1 MAWMNN
7 KKTSFGS
14 QGGLAKAFENQTQ
27 SIGRMPGPAM
37 KLHPITMKP
46 QAVVPLG
53 QAKPNT
59 SVGSGANAGMIGS
72 AGRQSPAQH
81 ASVEKAAQA
90 SAAKRRKGLL

>member
-14 QGGLAKAFENQTQ
+14 QGGLMKAFEGQTQ

-37 KLHPITMKP
+37 KLHPLTMKP
-46 QAVVPLG
+46 QATMPLG

-59 SVGSGANAGMIGS
+59 SAGSGPNAGMIGS

-81 ASVEKAAQA
+81 AAVEKAAMA
-90 SAAKRRKGLL
+90 SASKRKKGLL